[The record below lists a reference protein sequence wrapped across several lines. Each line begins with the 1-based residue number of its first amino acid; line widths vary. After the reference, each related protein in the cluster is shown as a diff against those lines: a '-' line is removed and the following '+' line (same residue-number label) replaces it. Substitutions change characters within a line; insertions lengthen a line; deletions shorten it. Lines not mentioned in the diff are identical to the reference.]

1 VSDAFACG
9 IDGKGEI
16 SCWGE
21 GPTLS
26 EELQGKAP
34 FKQLAVGRD
43 ICGLTENGEV
53 VCQGIRTGDVS
64 KWEGQFEDLSSGA
77 VASCAL
83 SREASVRC
91 VRGDGKSRRF
101 FMDRDDLTAVETFGS
116 SVCILDGGQAVRC
129 RALETGE
136 RVPTPTGRYV
146 AVDGRGRN
154 RCALGPKGEAVCW
167 PIGTDRGT
175 RISGPFEQI
184 QAGEGFVCGRVEGGY
199 IICRGGDGAGG
210 DAPGALRSSPDG
222 ADADRTAGDAGLY
235 SSRNGK
241 KKSNET
247 GRGAR

>member
-1 VSDAFACG
+1 
-9 IDGKGEI
+9 
-16 SCWGE
+16 
-21 GPTLS
+21 
-26 EELQGKAP
+26 
-34 FKQLAVGRD
+34 LAVGRD
-43 ICGLTENGEV
+43 ICGLTESGEV

-129 RALETGE
+129 RALQTGE

-210 DAPGALRSSPDG
+210 DAPGTLRSSFDE
-222 ADADRTAGDAGLY
+222 AAEDVSDDEV
-235 SSRNGK
+235 SQEESVNG
-241 KKSNET
+241 KKSNEM
-247 GRGAR
+247 GGGAR

>member
-1 VSDAFACG
+1 LNER
-9 IDGKGEI
+9 GK
-16 SCWGE
+16 
-21 GPTLS
+21 
-26 EELQGKAP
+26 
-34 FKQLAVGRD
+34 
-43 ICGLTENGEV
+43 V
-53 VCQGIRTGDVS
+53 VCQDIRTGDVS
-64 KWEGQFEDLSSGA
+64 TWEGEFVDLSSGA

-83 SREASVRC
+83 SKEASVTC

-101 FMDRDDLTAVETFGS
+101 FVDRDDLTAVETFGS

-129 RALETGE
+129 RALQSGE

-175 RISGPFEQI
+175 RIAGPFEQI

-210 DAPGALRSSPDG
+210 DAPGTLHPSFDDDEEEDPDDDSSQDKSMSG
-222 ADADRTAGDAGLY
+222 KQSNEMGGDAG
-235 SSRNGK
+235 
-241 KKSNET
+241 
-247 GRGAR
+247 